1 MFLTWIAITISV
13 YIGEIWVLEIV
24 DMRVSWIRDGM
35 WDICYLQAW
44 ALGYWSGMAMWCDS
58 VWVSVMVVT
67 VTGMTRQRDG
77 NGCLQVCLGMKCI
90 QMKSNEV
97 G

>member
-1 MFLTWIAITISV
+1 
-13 YIGEIWVLEIV
+13 
-24 DMRVSWIRDGM
+24 MRLDG
-35 WDICYLQAW
+35 
-44 ALGYWSGMAMWCDS
+44 
-58 VWVSVMVVT
+58 VWMSVMVVT
-67 VTGMTRQRDG
+67 VNGMTRQRDG